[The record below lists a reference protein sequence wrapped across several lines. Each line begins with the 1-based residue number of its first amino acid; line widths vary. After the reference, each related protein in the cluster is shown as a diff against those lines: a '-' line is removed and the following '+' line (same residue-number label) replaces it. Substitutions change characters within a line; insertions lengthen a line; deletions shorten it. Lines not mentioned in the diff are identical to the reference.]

1 MENLSRNLEKA
12 LKYLAFKV
20 TPGET
25 GYHTLM
31 LIGENGKIK
40 HVRILKGL
48 VIALILV
55 QVLLFCAAA
64 FVLYTSRTYVK
75 DNRALLNALDI
86 SQKNYL
92 AMRDEKDM
100 LTARL
105 VLTESMVKGVETGAD
120 KAASAVVASEKPFA
134 LQAEPAALQGRVKVS
149 IDNFKVF
156 HESQMN
162 TLNIQFDLKNAGTDI
177 QYITG
182 YAFVVLKENN
192 TDQNNWLS
200 VPNVP
205 LVSKRPSEI
214 NKGCRFSISRFKQV
228 YFTTKINEPPQRFKV
243 ATVFVFSVSGEL
255 LLEKNLPV
263 EIKSGGT

>member
-12 LKYLAFKV
+12 LKYLTFKA

-25 GYHTLM
+25 GYHNLM

-48 VIALILV
+48 VIALILA
-55 QVLLFCAAA
+55 QVLVFCAAA
-64 FVLYTSRTYVK
+64 FVFYTSRKYVE
-75 DNRALLNALDI
+75 DNRALLNSLDI

-92 AMRDEKDM
+92 AMRNEKDM

-105 VLTESMVKGVETGAD
+105 VLAESMVKRVGGSAD
-120 KAASAVVASEKPFA
+120 KAVPVVNAPEKPLA
-134 LQAEPAALQGRVKVS
+134 SRAEPAPQSSVKVS

-156 HESQMN
+156 NESQTN
-162 TLNIQFDLKNAGTDI
+162 TLNIQFDLKNAGTGI
-177 QYITG
+177 QYVKG

-192 TDQNNWLS
+192 INQNNWLP
-200 VPNVP
+200 VPKVL

-214 NKGCRFSISRFKQV
+214 DKGRRFSISRFKQV
-228 YFTTKINEPPQRFKV
+228 YFTTKINEPPQLFKF

-255 LLEKNLPV
+255 LLEKDLPV
-263 EIKSGGT
+263 EIITGGT

>member
-31 LIGENGKIK
+31 LVGENGKVK

-48 VIALILV
+48 VIALILI

-64 FVLYTSRTYVK
+64 FVFYTSRKYVGE
-75 DNRALLNALDI
+75 NRTLLNALDI

-92 AMRDEKDM
+92 AMRDEKDI
-100 LTARL
+100 LTGRL
-105 VLTESMVKGVETGAD
+105 VLAESMVKGGAGAYKPAPAVD
-120 KAASAVVASEKPFA
+120 ASATP
-134 LQAEPAALQGRVKVS
+134 LQTETAPQGRVKVS
-149 IDNFKVF
+149 VDNLKVS
-156 HESQMN
+156 HEAKTSA
-162 TLNIQFDLKNAGTDI
+162 LNIQFDLKNAGADI

-182 YAFVVLKENN
+182 YAFVILKENN

-214 NKGCRFSISRFKQV
+214 DKGRRFSISKFKQV
-228 YFTTKINEPPQRFKV
+228 FLTTNIKSNPQRFKV

-255 LLEKNLPV
+255 LLEKDLPV
-263 EIKSGGT
+263 EITTGRT

>member
-1 MENLSRNLEKA
+1 MENLSRKLEKA

-20 TPGET
+20 TPVET

-31 LIGENGKIK
+31 LVGENGKIK

-55 QVLLFCAAA
+55 QVLLFCAAV
-64 FVLYTSRTYVK
+64 FVLYTSRKHVIE
-75 DNRALLNALDI
+75 NRSLMEALDI

-92 AMRDEKDM
+92 AMRDEKDI

-105 VLTESMVKGVETGAD
+105 VLAESMAKGGVGTNKSGP
-120 KAASAVVASEKPFA
+120 VVDAPEKPFA
-134 LQAEPAALQGRVKVS
+134 LQAEPATQGHVKVS
-149 IDNFKVF
+149 IDNLKVF
-156 HESQMN
+156 HESKTN
-162 TLNIQFDLKNAGTDI
+162 TLNIQFDLKNAVTDI
-177 QYITG
+177 QYVTG
-182 YAFVVLKENN
+182 YAFVILKENN
-192 TDQNNWLS
+192 IDQNNWLS

-214 NKGCRFSISRFKQV
+214 DKGRRFSISRFKQV
-228 YFTTKINEPPQRFKV
+228 YLTTKIKYSPQRFKI

-255 LLEKNLPV
+255 LLEKDLPV
-263 EIKSGGT
+263 EIKTGGT

>member
-1 MENLSRNLEKA
+1 MENLSRKLEKA
-12 LKYLAFKV
+12 LKYLAVKV
-20 TPGET
+20 TPVET

-40 HVRILKGL
+40 HIRILKGL
-48 VIALILV
+48 VITLILV
-55 QVLLFCAAA
+55 QVLLFCVAV
-64 FVLYTSRTYVK
+64 FVLYTSRKYVE

-105 VLTESMVKGVETGAD
+105 VLTESMVKGGGAGAD
-120 KAASAVVASEKPFA
+120 KAVSAVVASEKPFTS
-134 LQAEPAALQGRVKVS
+134 QAEPASQGRGKVS

-156 HESQMN
+156 HESKIN
-162 TLNIQFDLKNAGTDI
+162 TLNIQFDLKNADTDV

-182 YAFVVLKENN
+182 YAFVILKENN
-192 TDQNNWLS
+192 IDQNNWLS

-214 NKGCRFSISRFKQV
+214 NKGRRFSITRFKQV
-228 YFTTKINEPPQRFKV
+228 YLTTNVKFPPQRYKI
-243 ATVFVFSVSGEL
+243 ATVFVFSIAGEL
-255 LLEKNLPV
+255 LLEKDLPV
-263 EIKSGGT
+263 EIKTGGT

>member
-12 LKYLAFKV
+12 LKYFTFKV

-48 VIALILV
+48 VIVLILV
-55 QVLLFCAAA
+55 QVLLFCAAV
-64 FVLYTSRTYVK
+64 FVLYTSRKYVE

-105 VLTESMVKGVETGAD
+105 VLAESMVKGGGAGAD
-120 KAASAVVASEKPFA
+120 KVTSAVDPSEKPLA
-134 LQAEPAALQGRVKVS
+134 PRAEPASQGRVKVS

-156 HESQMN
+156 HESKIN

-177 QYITG
+177 QYVTG
-182 YAFVVLKENN
+182 YAFVILKENN
-192 TDQNNWLS
+192 VDQNNWLS

-214 NKGCRFSISRFKQV
+214 NKGRRFSISRFKQV
-228 YFTTKINEPPQRFKV
+228 YLTTNIKSPPQRYKT
-243 ATVFVFSVSGEL
+243 ATVFVFSVSGER
-255 LLEKNLPV
+255 LLEKDLPV
-263 EIKSGGT
+263 EIKTGGT

>member
-1 MENLSRNLEKA
+1 VENLSRKLEKA

-20 TPGET
+20 TPVET

-40 HVRILKGL
+40 HIRILKGL
-48 VIALILV
+48 VIALILI

-64 FVLYTSRTYVK
+64 YIFYAGMK
-75 DNRALLNALDI
+75 HMEENRALLNALDL

-100 LTARL
+100 QTARL
-105 VLTESMVKGVETGAD
+105 VLAESMVKGGVAGAD

-134 LQAEPAALQGRVKVS
+134 LQAGPALQGRVKVS

-156 HESQMN
+156 HESKIN

-182 YAFVVLKENN
+182 YAFVILKENN
-192 TDQNNWLS
+192 IDQNNWLS
-200 VPNVP
+200 VPNVS
-205 LVSKRPSEI
+205 LVSKRPSQI
-214 NKGCRFSISRFKQV
+214 DKGRRFSISRFKQV
-228 YFTTKINEPPQRFKV
+228 YLTTNIKSPPQLYKT
-243 ATVFVFSVSGEL
+243 ATVFVFSISGEL
-255 LLEKNLPV
+255 LLEKDLPV
-263 EIKSGGT
+263 EIKTGGI

>member
-1 MENLSRNLEKA
+1 MENLSRNMEKA

-20 TPGET
+20 TPGEA

-55 QVLLFCAAA
+55 QVLLFFAAA
-64 FVLYTSRTYVK
+64 FVLYTSMKYVE

-92 AMRDEKDM
+92 VMRDEKDM

-105 VLTESMVKGVETGAD
+105 VLVESMVKGRGAGAD
-120 KAASAVVASEKPFA
+120 KAAPAVDASEKSLA
-134 LQAEPAALQGRVKVS
+134 SRVEPAPQGRVKVS

-182 YAFVVLKENN
+182 YAFVILKENN
-192 TDQNNWLS
+192 IDQNNWLS

-214 NKGCRFSISRFKQV
+214 DKGRRFSIARFKQV
-228 YFTTKINEPPQRFKV
+228 HLTTNIKSPPQRYKT

-255 LLEKNLPV
+255 LLEKDLPV
-263 EIKSGGT
+263 EIKTGGT

>member
-1 MENLSRNLEKA
+1 VENLSRKLEKA

-55 QVLLFCAAA
+55 QVLVFCAAA
-64 FVLYTSRTYVK
+64 YVLYTSMKYVE

-105 VLTESMVKGVETGAD
+105 VLAESMVKGVEAGAN
-120 KAASAVVASEKPFA
+120 KAAPAVAASEKPLA
-134 LQAEPAALQGRVKVS
+134 SRAEPAPQSRVKVS

-177 QYITG
+177 QYVAG
-182 YAFVVLKENN
+182 YAFVILKENN
-192 TDQNNWLS
+192 IDQNKWLS

-214 NKGCRFSISRFKQV
+214 DKGRRFSTSRLKQV
-228 YFTTKINEPPQRFKV
+228 YFTTKIKSPPQLFKI

-255 LLEKNLPV
+255 LLEKDLPV
-263 EIKSGGT
+263 EIKTGGT

>member
-1 MENLSRNLEKA
+1 MENFSRKLEKA
-12 LKYLAFKV
+12 LKYPAFKI

-55 QVLLFCAAA
+55 QVLVFCAA
-64 FVLYTSRTYVK
+64 VYVIYTSRKYVE
-75 DNRALLNALDI
+75 DNRGLLNALDI

-105 VLTESMVKGVETGAD
+105 VLAESMVKGVGAGAD
-120 KAASAVVASEKPFA
+120 KAVPAVNASEKTLA
-134 LQAEPAALQGRVKVS
+134 SRVEPALQGRVKVS

-156 HESQMN
+156 HEPQMN
-162 TLNIQFDLKNAGTDI
+162 TLDIQFDLKNAGTDI
-177 QYITG
+177 QYVTG
-182 YAFVVLKENN
+182 YAFVILKENDI
-192 TDQNNWLS
+192 DQNNWLS

-214 NKGCRFSISRFKQV
+214 DKGRRFSISRFKQV
-228 YFTTKINEPPQRFKV
+228 YFTTKIKSIPQRFKV
-243 ATVFVFSVSGEL
+243 ATVFVFSISGEL
-255 LLEKNLPV
+255 LLEKDLPL
-263 EIKSGGT
+263 EIKTGGT

>member
-12 LKYLAFKV
+12 LKYFTFKV

-48 VIALILV
+48 VIVLILV
-55 QVLLFCAAA
+55 QVLLFCAAV
-64 FVLYTSRTYVK
+64 FVLYTSRKYVE

-105 VLTESMVKGVETGAD
+105 VLAGSMVKGGGAGAD
-120 KAASAVVASEKPFA
+120 KATSAVDSSEKPLA
-134 LQAEPAALQGRVKVS
+134 PRAEPASQGRVKVS

-156 HESQMN
+156 HESKIN

-177 QYITG
+177 QYVTG
-182 YAFVVLKENN
+182 YAFVILKENN
-192 TDQNNWLS
+192 VDQNNWLS

-214 NKGCRFSISRFKQV
+214 NKGRRFSISRFKQV
-228 YFTTKINEPPQRFKV
+228 YLTTNIKSPPQRYKT

-255 LLEKNLPV
+255 LLEKDLPV
-263 EIKSGGT
+263 EIKTGGT